1 MLYSIQKA
9 CDDPFRRGPT
19 YGSADGAQREET
31 GERVVGGVEEVVP
44 VYHPEEARAVRLV
57 VQLVA
62 QLLQVR
68 VLHVAGLALLLAAHA
83 AVAIAA
89 AAIAA
94 AAIAAA
100 AIAAAALAATAAN
113 GG

>member
-31 GERVVGGVEEVVP
+31 GERVVGVEEVVP

-94 AAIAAA
+94 AAIAA
-100 AIAAAALAATAAN
+100 TAAN